1 MDSIRIKVRI
11 FIVITVPIA
20 SEHEPKWQYDHIHI
34 HKINKYRLSGFT
46 DLFTNF
52 EEMRDLWNFLLLNFE

>member
-20 SEHEPKWQYDHIHI
+20 SEHEPKWQYDHTN
-34 HKINKYRLSGFT
+34 KINKSRLSGFT
-46 DLFTNF
+46 DLFTNS
-52 EEMRDLWNFLLLNFE
+52 EEMRDLWIFLLLNFE